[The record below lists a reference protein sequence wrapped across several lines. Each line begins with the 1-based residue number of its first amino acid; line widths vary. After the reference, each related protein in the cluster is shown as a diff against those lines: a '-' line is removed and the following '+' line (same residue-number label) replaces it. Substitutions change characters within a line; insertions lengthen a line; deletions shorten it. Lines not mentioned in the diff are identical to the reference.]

1 MRCLWKSPRHIVLL
15 LLLCGQAQCTT
26 ICDSLVCVTD
36 YKDYITCTW
45 RVEAP
50 LKPDVSYKLSA
61 NTEDYSLS
69 CNLNATECSNEGKSF
84 AVCSCQLYEDM
95 GITSENYTMT
105 ISSKSQGTE
114 ISRAKCPD
122 FYTSVNIKPIA
133 PFNFT
138 VSHIAPC
145 EAYNFTWKIVYD
157 EMDYINEFEYQLR
170 YRRMQDSW
178 ELQKDKFKRSD
189 QTFLQLVALELAEDT
204 EHVAQIR
211 SQPAVDPVYKGTWSD
226 WSPLLKFRTDVCKT
240 NSKQISLI
248 SIVCAAL
255 TAFFIFIF
263 VMINKSNRLWKKL
276 WIISPDPAPFF
287 KPLFAE
293 HGGNFTK
300 WVNARYPD
308 VLYEVSEKNAMVLEK
323 GDTVQVYDKL
333 STLDKTS
340 MMGLMPREKQPDFHS
355 SWQALGDPSTCT
367 SAHSRGQFGNNI
379 QKWRDKSYGQ
389 VSIDTVT
396 VTNES
401 NCSYCKYK
409 SKPSRAPYMT
419 QRNSNPARENSNVQD
434 YPPTSQFFTHLHLL
448 TSGVLPP
455 CNDATP
461 PTDIMSLLQ
470 SSGALDRADGNV
482 LDLQCLNI
490 GDWDLENET
499 LSLNDEEASWADR
512 NVGEGGSWSD
522 GSLDAISSCS
532 RPEPDLGYP
541 KISLDL
547 DTVDSGFTENDPYFM
562 STVDLACNNSM
573 EADGADGG
581 KESDDNSLANSEEL
595 TQYYRSYVKQ
605 WVKSP
610 DTGADCNTQE

>member
-1 MRCLWKSPRHIVLL
+1 MRCLWKSPQHIVLL

-45 RVEAP
+45 RVDASR
-50 LKPDVSYKLSA
+50 KPDVSYKLSA
-61 NTEDYSLS
+61 KTDGYSLS
-69 CNLNATECSNEGKSF
+69 CNLNATECSNEGKAF
-84 AVCSCQLYEDM
+84 AVCRCQLYEDF
-95 GITSENYTMT
+95 GITSVNYTMT
-105 ISSKSQGTE
+105 ITSKRRGVE
-114 ISRAKCPD
+114 ISSAKCPD
-122 FYTSVNIKPIA
+122 FDTSVNIKPIA

-145 EAYNFTWKIVYD
+145 ETYNFTWKIAYN
-157 EMDYINEFEYQLR
+157 EQDYINQFEYQLR
-170 YRRMQDSW
+170 YRRLQDSW
-178 ELQKDKFKRSD
+178 ELQEDKTSD

-204 EHVAQIR
+204 EHVAQVR
-211 SQPAVDPVYKGTWSD
+211 SQPAVDPMYKGNWSD

-240 NSKQISLI
+240 NSKQLSLI
-248 SIVCAAL
+248 PIVCGVL
-255 TAFFIFIF
+255 MVLFIF
-263 VMINKSNRLWKKL
+263 VVVMISKPNRLWKKL

-287 KPLFAE
+287 KPLFVE

-323 GDTVQVYDKL
+323 GDAVQVYDKL

-340 MMGLMPREKQPDFHS
+340 MMGLKSWEKQPDFHS

-367 SAHSRGQFGNNI
+367 SAHSRGQFGNNV
-379 QKWRDKSYGQ
+379 QKWKDKSYGR

-409 SKPSRAPYMT
+409 SKPSKAPYMT
-419 QRNSNPARENSNVQD
+419 QCNSNPARENSNVQD
-434 YPPTSQFFTHLHLL
+434 YPPTSHFFTHLHLF
-448 TSGVLPP
+448 TSGVPP
-455 CNDATP
+455 LCGDAAP
-461 PTDIMSLLQ
+461 RTDMLSLLR
-470 SSGALDRADGNV
+470 SSGALDGADGNV
-482 LDLQCLNI
+482 LGLQCLNI
-490 GDWDLENET
+490 DWDPENET
-499 LSLNDEEASWADR
+499 SSLNDEEASWADR

-573 EADGADGG
+573 GADGADCG
-581 KESDDNSLANSEEL
+581 KESDDNTNSEEL

-610 DTGADCNTQE
+610 DTSADCNTQE